1 MIRSPRRIVM
11 LGLLVALAGVVFPG
25 VTHADAG

>member
-1 MIRSPRRIVM
+1 MKRGPRLVAAA
-11 LGLLVALAGVVFPG
+11 LLVGLVAGVVFPG